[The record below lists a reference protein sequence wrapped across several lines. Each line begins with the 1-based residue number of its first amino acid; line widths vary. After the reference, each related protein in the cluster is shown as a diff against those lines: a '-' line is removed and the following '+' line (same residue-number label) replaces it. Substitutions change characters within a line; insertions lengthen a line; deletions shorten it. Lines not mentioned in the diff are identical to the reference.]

1 MRNKEQ
7 TIIARKYAAKQ
18 NVVQEDK
25 RPIHWKWS

>member
-7 TIIARKYAAKQ
+7 TIIARKHAAKQ
-18 NVVQEDK
+18 NVQEDK